1 MKKHISFPSIEQ
13 FKNVIANVNR
23 KHNFVGLD
31 ENGDAIYDPS
41 KPKPK
46 LKFKG
51 TVKLHGC
58 FEKDTLV
65 TLANGE
71 QTPISDI
78 NVGDIVLSYDFENN
92 KVIEKEVTHTENGS
106 SIKNGLNYYLIMVL
120 VLNVL
125 VTIKYIRQTEV
136 GLKQKT
142 YCQMM
147 NLLRI
152 TKFKVRFMNTYIFII
167 NVVKNDFKNLV

>member
-106 SIKNGLNYYLIMVL
+106 SNKKWVELLFDNGTSIKCTGDHKIYTTNRGWVEA
-120 VLNVL
+120 
-125 VTIKYIRQTEV
+125 KD
-136 GLKQKT
+136 
-142 YCQMM
+142 
-147 NLLRI
+147 LLSDDE
-152 TKFKVRFMNTYIFII
+152 FIE
-167 NVVKNDFKNLV
+167 NN